1 MMIIALLLDPGSQ
14 ARTIPHHLLERAD
27 IAGSDA
33 AGRTVI
39 TFAVDDWLLEQL
51 LTFDAGSEDL
61 EDDGDAEPDDDAEQ
75 DGPVFLMRLRAPITQ
90 RPTK

>member
-1 MMIIALLLDPGSQ
+1 MIIALLLDPGSQ
-14 ARTIPHHLLERAD
+14 ARTILHHLLERAD
-27 IAGSDA
+27 IAGSGA
-33 AGRTVI
+33 AGPTVI
-39 TFAVDDWLLEQL
+39 TFAVDDRLLEQL

-75 DGPVFLMRLRAPITQ
+75 DGRVFLMRLGAPITQ

>member
-14 ARTIPHHLLERAD
+14 ARTILHHLLERAD

-39 TFAVDDWLLEQL
+39 TFAQVLH
-51 LTFDAGSEDL
+51 LT
-61 EDDGDAEPDDDAEQ
+61 
-75 DGPVFLMRLRAPITQ
+75 LRTFPRTRSSAMEYLA
-90 RPTK
+90 